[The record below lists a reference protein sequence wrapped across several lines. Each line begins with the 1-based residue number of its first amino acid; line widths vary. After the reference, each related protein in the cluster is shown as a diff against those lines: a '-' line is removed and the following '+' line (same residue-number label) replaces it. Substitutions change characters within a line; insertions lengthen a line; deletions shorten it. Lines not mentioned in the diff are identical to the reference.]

1 MSARLPLVLRQLGRP
16 PRPPGPPRRLREPCR
31 AASGSGSQSGGQE
44 GLSGQQRP
52 QDGPAWSSQ
61 GPGSPAPPARDS
73 IAREVI
79 QNSKEVLHLLQEKNP
94 AFKPVLAII
103 QAGDENLMQEINQ
116 NLAEE
121 AGLNI
126 THVCLPPDSSE
137 DEIIDEIL
145 KMNEDTRV
153 HGLALQISEDLF
165 SSKVLNALNPEK
177 DVDGVTDVNLGKLV
191 RGDAHECFV
200 SPVARAVIE
209 LLEKSGA
216 SLDGK
221 KILVVGAHGSLD
233 AALQCL
239 FQRRGSMTM
248 NSQWKTPQL
257 QSKLH
262 EADIVILGSPKP
274 EEIPLTW
281 IQPGTTV
288 LNCFHDLLSGKLSCS
303 SPRAHLNGL
312 IAEDNLGLLA
322 AALRIQN
329 MVSSGRRWLREQ
341 QHRRWRLHSLKLQP
355 LSPVPSDIEISRAQ
369 TPKAVDILAKEIGL
383 LADEIEIY
391 GKSKAK
397 VRLSLLERLKDQA
410 DGKYVLVAGITP
422 TPLGEG
428 KSTVTIGLVQALT
441 AHLNVNSFACLRQPS
456 QGPTFGVKGGAA
468 GGGYAQVIPMEEFNL
483 HLTGDIHAITAANN
497 LLAAAIDTRILHE
510 NTQTDKALYNRL
522 VPLVNGVREF
532 SEIQLARL
540 KKLGINKTD
549 PSMLTEEEMSKFAR
563 LNIDPTTITWQRVLD
578 TNDRFLRKITIGQA
592 STEKGY
598 SRQAQFDIA
607 VASEIMAVLALT
619 DSLKDMKERL
629 GRMVVASDK
638 NGQPV
643 TAEDLGVTGA
653 LTVLMKDAIKP
664 NLMQTLEGT
673 PVFVHAGPFANI
685 AHGNS
690 SVLADKIALKLV
702 GEEGF
707 VVTEA
712 GFGADIGMEKFFNI
726 KCRASGLVPNVV
738 VLVATVRALKM
749 HGGGPSVTAGVPLKK
764 EYTEE
769 NIQLVA
775 DGCCNLQKQIQIAQ
789 LFGVPVVVALNVFKT
804 DTRAEIDLVCE
815 LAKRAGAFDAVPCHH
830 WSVGGKG
837 SVDLARAV
845 REAANKRSRF
855 RFLYDIQLP
864 IVEKIRAIAQS
875 VYGAKDIELSP
886 EAQSKIDRYTQ
897 QGFGN
902 LPICMA
908 KTHLSL
914 SHQPERKGVPRDFI
928 LPISDVRASIGAGF
942 IYPLVGT
949 EARSAN
955 DSVSMMCGC
964 IWLSDVKGPPWSQMS
979 TMPGLPTRPCF
990 YDIDLDA
997 ETEQVKGLF

>member
-1 MSARLPLVLRQLGRP
+1 MGTRLPLVLRQLRRP
-16 PRPPGPPRRLREPCR
+16 PHPPGPPLRLRVPCR
-31 AASGSGSQSGGQE
+31 ASSGGGSGGREDLLGQRRLLDGQARSSRSPGG
-44 GLSGQQRP
+44 RT
-52 QDGPAWSSQ
+52 PA
-61 GPGSPAPPARDS
+61 ARDS
-73 IAREVI
+73 IVREVI
-79 QNSKEVLHLLQEKNP
+79 QNSKEVLSLLQEKNP

-103 QAGDENLMQEINQ
+103 QAGDDNLMQEINQ

-121 AGLNI
+121 TGLNI
-126 THVCLPPDSSE
+126 THICLPPDSSE
-137 DEIIDEIL
+137 AEIIDEIL
-145 KMNEDTRV
+145 KINEDTRV
-153 HGLALQISEDLF
+153 HGLALQISENLF
-165 SSKVLNALNPEK
+165 SNKVLNALKPEK
-177 DVDGVTDVNLGKLV
+177 DVDGVTDINLGKLV

-200 SPVARAVIE
+200 SPVAKAVIE
-209 LLEKSGA
+209 LLEKSGVN
-216 SLDGK
+216 LDGK
-221 KILVVGAHGSLD
+221 KILVVGAHGSLE

-239 FQRRGSMTM
+239 FQRKGSMTM
-248 NSQWKTPQL
+248 SSQWKTPQL
-257 QSKLH
+257 QRKLH
-262 EADIVILGSPKP
+262 EADIVVLGSRKP

-281 IQPGTTV
+281 IQPGITV
-288 LNCFHDLLSGKLSCS
+288 LNCSHDFLSGKVGCG
-303 SPRAHLNGL
+303 SPRIHFGGL
-312 IAEDNLGLLA
+312 IEEDDVSLLA

-341 QHRRWRLHSLKLQP
+341 QHRRWRLHCLKLQP
-355 LSPVPSDIEISRAQ
+355 LSPVPSDIEISRGQ
-369 TPKAVDILAKEIGL
+369 TPKAVDVLAKEIGL

-397 VRLSLLERLKDQA
+397 VRLSVLERLKNQA

-549 PSMLTEEEMSKFAR
+549 PSTLTEEEVSKFAR
-563 LNIDPTTITWQRVLD
+563 LDINPSTITWQRVLD
-578 TNDRFLRKITIGQA
+578 TNDRFLRKITIGQGN
-592 STEKGY
+592 TEKGY

-619 DSLKDMKERL
+619 DSLADMKARL

-638 NGQPV
+638 SGQPV
-643 TAEDLGVTGA
+643 TADDLGVTGA

-726 KCRASGLVPNVV
+726 KCRASSLVPNVV

-815 LAKRAGAFDAVPCHH
+815 LAKRAGAFDAVPCYH

-845 REAANKRSRF
+845 REAASKRSRF
-855 RFLYDIQLP
+855 QFLYDVQLP
-864 IVEKIRAIAQS
+864 VVDKIRTIAQA

-886 EAQSKIDRYTQ
+886 EAQAKIDRYTQ

-914 SHQPERKGVPRDFI
+914 SHEPDKKGVPRDFI

-949 EARSAN
+949 
-955 DSVSMMCGC
+955 
-964 IWLSDVKGPPWSQMS
+964 MS

-990 YDIDLDA
+990 YDIDLDT

>member
-1 MSARLPLVLRQLGRP
+1 MSALLPRFLRQLRCP
-16 PRPPGPPRRLREPCR
+16 LKPAGPPRRLRVSSR
-31 AASGSGSQSGGQE
+31 ASCNGGGGYGGVE
-44 GLSGQQRP
+44 GLLGQRRQRR
-52 QDGPAWSSQ
+52 QRNSSH
-61 GPGSPAPPARDS
+61 GPGSPAPPAQNS
-73 IAREVI
+73 IVREVI
-79 QNSKEVLHLLQEKNP
+79 QNSKEVLRLLQEKNP

-103 QAGDENLMQEINQ
+103 QAGDDNLMQEVNQ

-126 THVCLPPDSSE
+126 THIFLPPESGE

-145 KMNEDTRV
+145 KINEDTRV
-153 HGLALQISEDLF
+153 HGLALQISENLF
-165 SSKVLNALNPEK
+165 SNKVLNALKPEK
-177 DVDGVTDVNLGKLV
+177 DVDGVTDVNLGRLV

-209 LLEKSGA
+209 LLEKSGV

-221 KILVVGAHGSLD
+221 KILVVGAHGSLE
-233 AALQCL
+233 ATLQCL
-239 FQRRGSMTM
+239 FQRKGSMTM
-248 NSQWKTPQL
+248 SSQWRAPQL
-257 QSKLH
+257 QSKLR
-262 EADIVILGSPKP
+262 EADVAVLGSPRP
-274 EEIPLTW
+274 EEIPLSW

-288 LNCFHDLLSGKLSCS
+288 LNCSHDLLSGKLGCGS
-303 SPRAHLNGL
+303 SGEHVSGPITEN
-312 IAEDNLGLLA
+312 DVSLLA

-329 MVSSGRRWLREQ
+329 MVVSGRRWLREQ
-341 QHRRWRLHSLKLQP
+341 QYRRWRLHCLKLQP

-369 TPKAVDILAKEIGL
+369 TPKSVEVLAKEIGL

-397 VRLSLLERLKDQA
+397 VRLSLLERLKGQA

-428 KSTVTIGLVQALT
+428 KSTVTVGLVQALT
-441 AHLNVNSFACLRQPS
+441 AHLNINSFACLRQPS

-532 SEIQLARL
+532 SDIQLARL
-540 KKLGINKTD
+540 KKLGINKTE
-549 PSMLTEEEMSKFAR
+549 PGALTEEEISKFAR
-563 LNIDPTTITWQRVLD
+563 LDIDPSTITWQRVLD

-592 STEKGY
+592 NTEKGC

-619 DSLKDMKERL
+619 NSLKDMKERL

-638 NGQPV
+638 NGHPV

-749 HGGGPSVTAGVPLKK
+749 HGGGPSVTAGVPLKR

-804 DTRAEIDLVCE
+804 DTQAEIDLVCE
-815 LAKRAGAFDAVPCHH
+815 LAKRAGAFDAVPCYH

-837 SVDLARAV
+837 SVDLAWAV
-845 REAANKRSRF
+845 REAASKRSRF
-855 RFLYDIQLP
+855 RFLYDVQLP
-864 IVEKIRAIAQS
+864 IVEKIRTIAQA
-875 VYGAKDIELSP
+875 VYGARDVELSP

-914 SHQPERKGVPRDFI
+914 SHQPDKKGVPRDFI

-949 EARSAN
+949 
-955 DSVSMMCGC
+955 
-964 IWLSDVKGPPWSQMS
+964 MS

-990 YDIDLDA
+990 YDIDLDT
-997 ETEQVKGLF
+997 EMEQVRGLF